1 MIINMIIKY
10 YLLNF
15 FTFEIGEIILLLL
28 LIYAKLL
35 LYNLLYNS
43 KNEIILKIIFLKIKM
58 I

>member
-1 MIINMIIKY
+1 MIIKY

-43 KNEIILKIIFLKIKM
+43 KNEIILKIIFLKSK
-58 I
+58 